1 MAKIQNVNYEAI
13 PKQAKQM
20 RAYGKELN
28 NEITAAY
35 KSVTDMH
42 TSWYG
47 KRYNALVKEFNKLT
61 SNINELLSLVVTE
74 IPFTLETVANN
85 YSQADRGSN
94 ATTAVKEM
102 PKKITNINL
111 SSDTG
116 MKFLTEQVSSVQSN
130 VSKNFQNAKTKMNT
144 IETEYRKIQWQS
156 EASEAFK
163 AKFTKLKK
171 QIITAFDE
179 INTSFTKLMNQT
191 KDDIQKAESA
201 NTVK

>member
-1 MAKIQNVNYEAI
+1 MAKIQNVDYEAI

-28 NEITAAY
+28 TEITAAY
-35 KSVTDMH
+35 KSVADMH

-47 KRYNALVKEFNKLT
+47 KRYNALVKEFNKIT

-74 IPFTLETVANN
+74 IPYTLETVANN

-94 ATTAVKEM
+94 ATSATKET
-102 PKKITNINL
+102 PKKITNINI
-111 SSDTG
+111 SSDVG
-116 MKFLTEQVSSVQSN
+116 MKFLTAQVNSVQTS
-130 VSKNFQNAKTKMNT
+130 VSKNFKNAKTKMNT
-144 IETEYRKIQWQS
+144 IETEYRKIKWNS

-171 QIITAFDE
+171 QIITAFDD
-179 INTSFTKLMNQT
+179 IDSSFTKLMNQT